1 MTRRSLIGL
10 PSVVVAAL
18 LIWTISPGAQSAAGE
33 SLGQARI
40 PRAVVANGQPLAA
53 GTYSLR
59 LTTDAVPAVV
69 GQTPSESRWVEFVQ
83 GGQVRG
89 REMATVLSAAELAA
103 VTEGRRPAAGAA
115 RVDLLKGNDYV
126 RVWLNRNG
134 THYLIHLATT
144 P

>member
-18 LIWTISPGAQSAAGE
+18 LIWTVAPGAQSPAGE

-53 GTYSLR
+53 GTYTLR
-59 LTTDAVPAVV
+59 LSSDPVTAVV
-69 GQTPSESRWVEFVQ
+69 GQTPAESRWVEFVQ

-89 REMATVLSAAELAA
+89 RELATVLSAAELAA
-103 VTEGRRPAAGAA
+103 VTEGRRPAAGAV

-126 RVWLNRNG
+126 RVWVNRAG
-134 THYLIHLATT
+134 THYLVHLAIA